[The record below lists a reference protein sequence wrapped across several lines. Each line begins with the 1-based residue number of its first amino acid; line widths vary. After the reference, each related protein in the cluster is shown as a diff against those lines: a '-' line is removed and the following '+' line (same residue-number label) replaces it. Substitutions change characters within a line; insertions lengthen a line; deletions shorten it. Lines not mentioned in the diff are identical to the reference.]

1 MLSDLVPLIMA
12 AIDRHIARLEKLKLL
27 KSAPGKPVDVTDLR
41 EQSAKICE
49 RDIDRAIEPEYSRI
63 AANEPDDEKK
73 LRALTAAQTNLAKL
87 VRTELTTTGGKL
99 DDGYYT
105 AFIEGSMD
113 ALRSVYSNL
122 ADINP
127 PATPVKLSKN
137 LRALAKLTNSARIGT

>member
-1 MLSDLVPLIMA
+1 MLSDLIPLILA
-12 AIDRHIARLEKLKLL
+12 AIDRHIARLDKLKLL
-27 KSAPGKPVDVTDLR
+27 KPAPGKPLDLTDLR

-49 RDIDRAIEPEYSRI
+49 RDIDRAIEPEYQAI
-63 AANEPDDEKK
+63 VVNEPEPDKK
-73 LRALTAAQTNLAKL
+73 LQVLTAAHTSLAKL
-87 VRTELTTTGGKL
+87 VRTELTRAKGKL

-127 PATPVKLSKN
+127 PATPAKLSKN
-137 LRALAKLTNSARIGT
+137 LRALAKLIGS